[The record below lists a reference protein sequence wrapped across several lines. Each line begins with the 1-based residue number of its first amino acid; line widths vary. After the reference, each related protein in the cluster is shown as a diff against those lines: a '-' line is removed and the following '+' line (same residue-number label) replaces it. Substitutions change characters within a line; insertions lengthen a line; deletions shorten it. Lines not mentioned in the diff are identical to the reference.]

1 MGRASRLLRG
11 TLVSVFLCGRFGCK
25 SNRSCKAIAAFAI
38 TGLVLWPASG
48 RAVFD
53 PSAPPRLAVKAR
65 MSDETT
71 PKADPE
77 APSKSHGRISIR
89 ASLQP
94 RDLMAEPMH
103 VKSAWRAKIITLM
116 PDAFPGILGQSL
128 TGKAL
133 DLGLW
138 ALDILNL
145 RPYGVGKHLNV
156 DDTPAGGGAGMV
168 LRADVLDAALTDAA
182 LGTPPDRL
190 RWPLI
195 YLSPRGKPFNQA
207 MARRF
212 AACDG
217 LTLLCG
223 RFEGVDQRLLDHH
236 QIEEVSL
243 GDFVMTGGEIAA
255 MALIDASVR
264 LLPKVL
270 GNAESTVEESFSDG
284 LLEHPHYTR
293 PALWNDLAIPDILT
307 SGNHGAIA
315 KWRQAAAEDIT
326 KIRRPDLWQ
335 AFLRKK
341 S

>member
-1 MGRASRLLRG
+1 
-11 TLVSVFLCGRFGCK
+11 
-25 SNRSCKAIAAFAI
+25 
-38 TGLVLWPASG
+38 
-48 RAVFD
+48 
-53 PSAPPRLAVKAR
+53 
-65 MSDETT
+65 MSDENT
-71 PKADPE
+71 PE
-77 APSKSHGRISIR
+77 APSKAPTDAPTKSHGRISIR

-94 RDLMAEPMH
+94 RDLMGEPLH

-138 ALDILNL
+138 ALDTLNL
-145 RPYGVGKHLNV
+145 RHYGVGKHLNV
-156 DDTPAGGGAGMV
+156 DDTPSGGGAGMV

-182 LGTPPDRL
+182 AGTPPDRL

-236 QIEEVSL
+236 EIEEVSL

-255 MALIDASVR
+255 MALIDATVR

-270 GNAESTVEESFSDG
+270 GNEASTVEESFSDG
-284 LLEHPHYTR
+284 LLEHPQYTR
-293 PALWNDLAIPDILT
+293 PAEWNGLTIPEVLT

-315 KWRQAAAEDIT
+315 KWRQTQSEEIT
-326 KIRRPDLWQ
+326 KLRRPDLWQ
-335 AFLRKK
+335 AYLRRK